1 MNESKLKIRINRPSD
16 ELFDFILDPLNTPRW
31 IDGIVKEETNESPT
45 RLGTVFRNQNLD
57 GKWNEY
63 KVTAFKPG
71 LVFTLSQKNSDYH
84 VTYTITPLGKS
95 SELEYF
101 EWVDKGELEEPL
113 APVALQKLQAVME
126 HLG

>member
-16 ELFDFILDPLNTPRW
+16 ELFDFVLDPLNTPRW

-45 RLGTVFRNQNLD
+45 RLGRCSEIKTWTGSGMNIKSRLLNLA
-57 GKWNEY
+57 WC
-63 KVTAFKPG
+63 
-71 LVFTLSQKNSDYH
+71 LLSQKNSDYH

-126 HLG
+126 RLG